1 MTGKRPPSRDALCL
15 PPAPFRASAS
25 VPQDS
30 PYSDCGHAAEARD
43 RLRGYEAPMRAC
55 LATASDVCSVTSAGT
70 PCHRRESETTMTGYW
85 STQRNSTLHAP
96 R

>member
-30 PYSDCGHAAEARD
+30 PHTQTAAMPP
-43 RLRGYEAPMRAC
+43 RLVIG
-55 LATASDVCSVTSAGT
+55 
-70 PCHRRESETTMTGYW
+70 
-85 STQRNSTLHAP
+85 
-96 R
+96 